1 MARSGLAGRLG
12 RIRETERI
20 RKTVERETSVS
31 FEIDSPDGTPKE
43 AGENDEAPTVIAGNG
58 DESGLARELAGW
70 AITAPFLHERVKDVP
85 CDPYRENLSPYLPL
99 LFPREKETLA
109 AALDAGDFPARCV
122 FFDLETTGLSHGA
135 GTVAFM
141 AGIAR
146 FVSDSDGKHSLR
158 VHQII
163 LDDYPGEISFLSRF
177 DELVGDNPVFVSF
190 NGKCF
195 DSQILATRFLMN
207 GMRPR
212 CMTGDVLHLDLLFPS
227 RRLWKDALGS
237 CRLSAIEEGILALH
251 RVDDLPGSEAPEA
264 WFDFVRSGIDARL
277 LAIGDHNRD
286 DCASLAL
293 LLFALDEAIDS
304 GIGRA
309 ALVRALALRSE
320 RDYAGAALF
329 LAPLAELGDRT
340 ALRLLAVDS
349 EHRLLDLDRALV
361 CAEELGDEKRIG
373 RIRNKMER
381 LGAAGETDGGLL

>member
-20 RKTVERETSVS
+20 RKTAELPPDDDPGRG
-31 FEIDSPDGTPKE
+31 SPEGAPNVATESD
-43 AGENDEAPTVIAGNG
+43 AGFDRP
-58 DESGLARELAGW
+58 RELAGW
-70 AITAPFLHERVKDVP
+70 TVTAPFLHERVTDVP
-85 CDPYRENLSPYLPL
+85 CAAYRESLSPYLPL
-99 LFPREKETLA
+99 LFPRERETLA
-109 AALDAGDFPARCV
+109 AALGAGRVPGRCV

-141 AGIAR
+141 AGLAR
-146 FVSDSDGKHSLR
+146 FVAEPGGKTALR

-163 LDDYPGEISFLSRF
+163 LDDYPGEAAFLSRF
-177 DELVGDNPVFVSF
+177 DEIAGDDPVFVSF

-195 DSQILATRFLMN
+195 DAQILATRFLMN

-212 CMTGDVLHLDLLFPS
+212 CMAGDPLHLDLLFPS

-237 CRLSAIEEGILALH
+237 CRLSAIEEGILAVH

-264 WFDFVRSGIDARL
+264 WFDYVRSRIEARL

-293 LLFALDEAIDS
+293 LLFALDRAIDS
-304 GIGRA
+304 GDGRA

-320 RDYAGAALF
+320 RDYAGAARF
-329 LAPLAELGDRT
+329 LSPLAGLGDRT
-340 ALRLLAVDS
+340 ALRLLAVDA
-349 EHRLLDLDRALV
+349 EHRLLDLDRALS
-361 CAEELGDEKRIG
+361 CAEELGDERRIE
-373 RIRNKMER
+373 RVRNKRDR
-381 LGAAGETDGGLL
+381 LVAAREGDRGLL

>member
-1 MARSGLAGRLG
+1 MARGGLAGRLG

-31 FEIDSPDGTPKE
+31 SACDSSDGATK
-43 AGENDEAPTVIAGNG
+43 AAAGNG

-70 AITAPFLHERVKDVP
+70 TITAPFLHERVTDVP
-85 CDPYRENLSPYLPL
+85 CDTYRENLSSWLPL

-109 AALDAGDFPARCV
+109 TALDAGLIPERCV

-146 FVSDSDGKHSLR
+146 FVTDSDGKHSLR

-163 LDDYPGEISFLSRF
+163 LDDYPGEIAFLSRF
-177 DELVGDNPVFVSF
+177 DELVGGDPVFVSF

-212 CMTGDVLHLDLLFPS
+212 CMTGDILHLDLLFPS

-237 CRLSAIEEGILALH
+237 CRLSAIEEGILDVH

-264 WFDFVRSGIDARL
+264 WFDFVRSGVDGRL

-293 LLFALDEAIDS
+293 LLFALDGAIDS
-304 GIGRA
+304 GTGRA
-309 ALVRALALRSE
+309 ALVRALALRAE
-320 RDYAGAALF
+320 RSYGEAARL
-329 LAPLAELGDRT
+329 LLPLAELGDRT
-340 ALRLLAVDS
+340 ALRLLAVDA

-373 RIRNKMER
+373 RIRNKMDR
-381 LGAAGETDGGLL
+381 LGAAGKIDGGIL